1 MQDVFERFDGSLK
14 HNVINLFTN
23 DLTPYFHL
31 HQENA
36 GEGHENNGLK
46 TGVARASKSTPSDN
60 ND

>member
-36 GEGHENNGLK
+36 GEGHENNGYK
-46 TGVARASKSTPSDN
+46 TSAL
-60 ND
+60 